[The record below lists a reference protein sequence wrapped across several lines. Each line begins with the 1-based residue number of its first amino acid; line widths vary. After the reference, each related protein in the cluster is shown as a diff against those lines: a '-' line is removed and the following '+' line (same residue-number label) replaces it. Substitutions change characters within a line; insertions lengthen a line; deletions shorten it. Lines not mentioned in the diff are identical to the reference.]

1 MDTKK
6 YLKIMDSF
14 ENNQTKSITTLVK
27 KNRQNDFLN
36 FLIVLA
42 DKHYLK
48 KWWTGKCLYDDLLE
62 QDFPGDIKIINQND
76 LQNIQEQNIQE
87 QNIQEQNI
95 QKQNIQ
101 EQNIQKQNIQEQNIQ
116 KQKSQDYI
124 IKDAVVLKKLYIR
137 LPKENLYIDSS
148 KYEEYLL
155 NSITNEFL
163 RIISTLKP
171 MSIKLKIFNQNNN
184 EIEFDM
190 NTSISFQGIDVGS
203 DVKNQQTN
211 NSNNTKEWLL
221 TFRKTNSRIDLS
233 CFLDKTKFY
242 YLPKYVEW
250 TDLIHNR
257 VNYNVN
263 TAKYVY
269 EHTIDNNI
277 DIGFVEKMKVLN
289 IECKYK
295 KSKYE
300 NLRFEYE
307 IDYYPL

>member
-1 MDTKK
+1 MFCWCFDNPCIYNYEIDNQK

-14 ENNQTKSITTLVK
+14 ENNQSKTITTLVK
-27 KNRQNDFLN
+27 QNRQNDFFN

-42 DKHYLK
+42 DKHYVK
-48 KWWTGKCLYDDLLE
+48 KFWTGKCLYDSLLE
-62 QDFPGDIKIINQND
+62 QDFPGSIKIINQND
-76 LQNIQEQNIQE
+76 LQ
-87 QNIQEQNI
+87 
-95 QKQNIQ
+95 KT
-101 EQNIQKQNIQEQNIQ
+101 Q
-116 KQKSQDYI
+116 KQKTQKQKIQNQNNQEYI
-124 IKDAVVLKKLYIR
+124 IKDAIVLKKLYIR

-163 RIISTLKP
+163 RIIATLKP
-171 MSIKLKIFNQNNN
+171 MSIKMKIFNQNNN
-184 EIEFDM
+184 EIDFDM

-211 NSNNTKEWLL
+211 NSNSTKEWLL
-221 TFRKTNSRIDLS
+221 TFRKNKSHIDLS

-242 YLPKYVEW
+242 YLPKYVDW

-277 DIGFVEKMKVLN
+277 NIEFVEKMKVLN

>member
-1 MDTKK
+1 
-6 YLKIMDSF
+6 MDSF

-42 DKHYLK
+42 DKHYMK

-76 LQNIQEQNIQE
+76 LQKSQE
-87 QNIQEQNI
+87 
-95 QKQNIQ
+95 
-101 EQNIQKQNIQEQNIQ
+101 
-116 KQKSQDYI
+116 QKSQEQKSQEQKSQEYI

-203 DVKNQQTN
+203 GVKNQQTN